1 MSFRGDD
8 QRRFGHV
15 PPVQYPV
22 ANQPQQQQQ
31 QQQQPQQ
38 YEYPARRPSFNNGDD
53 SSYFDQNRQQPPPQH
68 QLHHAQ
74 ASIPS
79 RGEDELFLTSPVDS
93 PAPAPPIP
101 AKPAAYGGPVSNPA
115 TAMSG
120 YQHQYQTIAPQSSYN
135 PQTFARSQSQSLPY
149 HPHPSARLA
158 SPTMPSFS
166 SFQQQP
172 QQQQQPP
179 QQQQQQSYTPV
190 AYNPAAYANT
200 QSAAPQRT
208 STYAGYNSYQHQYN
222 SPAAP
227 PPPAPAATS
236 PYTQPPQ
243 QTSAAIY
250 TPPPPVHPSP
260 TPSAPTSYQPGSYY
274 DTSPSTTG
282 ISPQPAAYNQE
293 QYQGNYNASSSFI
306 SPPNMTAGYSS
317 ANGVSPMPSPGA
329 IPSTMTSQAPYPT
342 FSHTPATSSFTVDP
356 NAFASRVSRSNSA
369 TSPVPSP
376 PAHSSSPVGL
386 QRHPTNAPLPSRP
399 PMDDVEE
406 EGWGSGGGGAPLGIA
421 SNRSHG
427 HNHSNDRVTQDN
439 LYHDIEADLGITN
452 PSNGDENGSL
462 QLPPAAPTD
471 EVSEDDFYRRN
482 SRASSTHPSISGWS
496 SAASG
501 VGRAPSSASTTSGVY
516 PGSVGAAAPSTY
528 RWEDDSDPEGAFGV
542 YEMQQADLDEQRFSI
557 SGASMASGMS
567 SATTSHYNYS
577 GQQQQQHHDG
587 GQGTAPRTTTPL
599 PPQPEEANVSDGEFV
614 GMDIGLFSGGY
625 AGNLTYGEAVE
636 GGHIGRSAS
645 SAMASHDRPPQSTTP
660 RPYESEAQQYAPFA
674 DAEMDYDGTG
684 GLQPPTLHRLSFDEG
699 DERVSI
705 HSGRSGS
712 ESPTKDEY
720 PDMFYHPGLSSRPL
734 PALPQG
740 LADVSRSGSS
750 SSNLLSAT
758 PSNASRMSHRQHA
771 YSHSSDSRS
780 STYMS
785 VQDQQQQQL
794 LMQQQYQQQLQV
806 ERSTS
811 MSNHST
817 TPVVQV
823 PGRSRTDAA
832 EERRKAQRQVAAQQG
847 LPYDAANYDTASTA
861 YDVIT
866 LPTGRRKKFVPSKL
880 SSNDFRRCHEP
891 WALSNIAR
899 WVREMA
905 DGEPDLKRKTI
916 EEGLVA
922 LFTTKVPN
930 MNVADAE
937 TLATNVADSMFT
949 AGILIPEEEWVKFG
963 PGEISGVLWQLTDSG
978 CYAPFVHA
986 HEIPGRCYSYYCTRT
1001 LKKANLDELMSEV
1014 STKKEDWVTHYKIT
1028 KEIIESKPRKEV
1040 ERQNVLHEIVTS
1052 EEEYNNQLD
1061 VLRVL
1066 YKNQLR
1072 HWQPPI
1078 IPPNRLDKFI
1088 NTVFGKVESM
1098 QRVSKDHLLAQ
1109 LKYRQNE
1116 QGPWIVGF
1124 SDIFREWIR
1133 KAKDEYIA
1141 YSTDYPI
1148 SSFTV
1153 RKEAARNVLFR
1164 QFLEHVRNHKR
1175 SDRLGWDTFLKA
1187 PITRLQ
1193 RYSLLLSTVLK
1204 NTVQDSEEKA
1214 NLARAIEEIR
1224 LVTKDCDRLVDEMG
1238 KKVSLQELQNQ
1249 LVFRQGSQTVLN
1261 LDHLGRE
1268 LLLQGEL
1275 QRMGS
1280 KGVRW
1285 VDTHALL
1292 FDHYFI
1298 LAKAI
1303 PSKDGRGDKK
1313 YDVSKE
1319 PIPMPLLL
1327 LESMNDDPISKQK
1340 GLAAPLARTTTASA
1354 SDIRLNK
1361 VMSNGAS
1368 GRPELEHTATASSTG
1383 SSVTRLNTGTP
1394 AEEGKI
1400 LYPFRVKHLGHE
1412 VYTLYA
1418 TTPQSRQEW
1427 CNKIIEAKTRHA
1439 RALLE
1444 QNAEPFRLRVLA
1456 DSAFAYDSMT
1466 AIGKHASVSIR
1477 GTPLDRSIREMEQV
1491 FGPGRGPAPV
1501 CRASVNC
1508 ATGFTAYGKSII
1520 AIGTDFGVYISDAS
1534 NPRGWTRSVQ
1544 INKVTQ
1550 IAVLEEFSVCLVLA
1564 DKALI
1569 SYPLDVVAPVSNF
1582 PAPNNDNARRAPQR
1596 LAKDVSFFATARMKE
1611 RMLLFYK
1618 RKEGLHNT
1626 FKVLEPVFQKA
1637 SEKKSRFFGS
1647 SRRGGSSGSSGGT
1660 ESFRDFDEFY
1670 LPTDCFSLNLFQT
1683 YVAVSTAKG
1692 IVMLTLDRKQT
1703 MSVPRDLAMPATANI
1718 AARIRDQRPLGMFR
1732 LNDQEF
1738 LLAYEDCAVYSDKHG
1753 EVSRTLIMEY
1763 SGKQKKARAAT
1774 MFGQY
1779 LLLFNEDY
1787 VEVRNAE
1794 NGRLRQI
1801 IAGNDVRCLDY
1812 GFRGPTGGDNASATA
1827 ATPANN
1833 AAAGGATGTAGT
1845 GQNSQGTVKISMT
1858 HPEAGGMQ
1866 IVLELLLNDG
1876 HSEKV

>member
-8 QRRFGHV
+8 QRRYGHV

-22 ANQPQQQQQ
+22 ANQQQHQHLSQHQQVPQQQQYAQ
-31 QQQQPQQ
+31 HPQYDQ
-38 YEYPARRPSFNNGDD
+38 SQYPARRPSFNNGDD
-53 SSYFDQNRQQPPPQH
+53 NSYFSQQQAQPPH

-79 RGEDELFLTSPVDS
+79 RGEDELFLTSPVES
-93 PAPAPPIP
+93 PPAAPPIP
-101 AKPAAYGGPVSNPA
+101 AKPAAYGGPASNPA
-115 TAMSG
+115 TAMAG
-120 YQHQYQTIAPQSSYN
+120 YQHQYQTISSQSSYN
-135 PQTFARSQSQSLPY
+135 PQTFARSQSQALPY

-166 SFQQQP
+166 SFQTQQHA
-172 QQQQQPP
+172 QQQ
-179 QQQQQQSYTPV
+179 QQQQQQSYTPA
-190 AYNPAAYANT
+190 AYNPAAYATT
-200 QSAAPQRT
+200 QAAVPQRT
-208 STYAGYNSYQHQYN
+208 STYAGYSSYQQPHSY
-222 SPAAP
+222 SAPAAP

-236 PYTQPPQ
+236 PYTQQ
-243 QTSAAIY
+243 QANAAVY

-260 TPSAPTSYQPGSYY
+260 TPSSQASYQPGSYY
-274 DTSPSTTG
+274 SNTTPSTTG
-282 ISPQPAAYNQE
+282 ASPQPSPYSNQE
-293 QYQGNYNASSSFI
+293 QYQANYTTSGNYIAPTNTTAS
-306 SPPNMTAGYSS
+306 YS

-342 FSHTPATSSFTVDP
+342 FSQIPATNSFPIDP

-376 PAHSSSPVGL
+376 PVHSSSPAGL

-399 PMDDVEE
+399 PMDELHEE
-406 EGWGSGGGGAPLGIA
+406 ASWDPMTTGPPLGIA
-421 SNRSHG
+421 PNHAQG
-427 HNHSNDRVTQDN
+427 HDHATQES
-439 LYHDIEADLGITN
+439 LYHDIEADLGITSS
-452 PSNGDENGSL
+452 SNGGENGSL
-462 QLPPAAPTD
+462 QIPPTPGNG
-471 EVSEDDFYRRN
+471 EVSDDDLYRRN
-482 SRASSTHPSISGWS
+482 SRASSTHPSTTGWS
-496 SAASG
+496 SAASAM
-501 VGRAPSSASTTSGVY
+501 GRAPSSASTS
-516 PGSVGAAAPSTY
+516 SIAAPSTY
-528 RWEDDSDPEGAFGV
+528 RWEDDSDPEGALGL

-557 SGASMASGMS
+557 SGASMTSGMS
-567 SATTSHYNYS
+567 SATTGNYNYA
-577 GQQQQQHHDG
+577 GQQGQQHQSYQQA
-587 GQGTAPRTTTPL
+587 QGSGTRTSTPL
-599 PPQPEEANVSDGEFV
+599 PPQAEEQNISDSDFV

-625 AGNLTYGEAVE
+625 AGNLTYGNPVE
-636 GGHIGRSAS
+636 TSHIGRSSS
-645 SAMASHDRPPQSTTP
+645 SAAAPGERPPQSTTP
-660 RPYESEAQQYAPFA
+660 RPYEADSQYAPFA
-674 DAEMDYDGTG
+674 EAEMDYGGTG

-705 HSGRSGS
+705 HSGLSGS
-712 ESPTKDEY
+712 ESPAKEEY
-720 PDMFYHPGLSSRPL
+720 PDMFYHPGMSSRPL
-734 PALPQG
+734 PAPPQG
-740 LADVSRSGSS
+740 LADTRSSS

-758 PSNASRMSHRQHA
+758 PSNASRMSYQQHT

-780 STYMS
+780 SAHYS
-785 VQDQQQQQL
+785 LQEQQTM
-794 LMQQQYQQQLQV
+794 LMIQNQQYQQQLHV

-811 MSNHST
+811 MSSHST
-817 TPVVQV
+817 TPAVQL

-832 EERRKAQRQVAAQQG
+832 EERRKAQRHVAAQQG
-847 LPYDAANYDTASTA
+847 QPYDSNYDAASTA

-880 SSNDFRRCHEP
+880 TLNDYRRCHEP
-891 WALSNIAR
+891 WALSSIAR

-937 TLATNVADSMFT
+937 TLATNVTDTMFS

-963 PGEISGVLWQLTDSG
+963 PGEISGVLWQLSGSG
-978 CYAPFVHA
+978 CYSPFVHA
-986 HEIPGRCYSYYCTRT
+986 HETPGRCYSFYCTRT
-1001 LKKANLDELMSEV
+1001 LKKANLGEMMSEV
-1014 STKKEDWVTHYKIT
+1014 STKKEDWVTFYKIT
-1028 KEIIESKPRKEV
+1028 KEMIESKPRKEI

-1088 NTVFGKVESM
+1088 DTVFGKVESM

-1116 QGPWIVGF
+1116 QGPWIAGF

-1133 KAKDEYIA
+1133 KARDDYIA
-1141 YSTDYPI
+1141 YSTDYPNA
-1148 SSFTV
+1148 SFTV

-1204 NTVQDSEEKA
+1204 NTVQDSEEKT
-1214 NLARAIEEIR
+1214 NLGKAIDEIR
-1224 LVTKDCDRLVDEMG
+1224 IVTKECDRLVDEMG

-1249 LVFRQGSQTVLN
+1249 LVFRPGSQTVLN

-1298 LAKAI
+1298 LAKSYS
-1303 PSKDGRGDKK
+1303 SKDGRGDKK

-1327 LESMNDDPISKQK
+1327 LESMNDDPINKQK

-1361 VMSNGAS
+1361 VISNGAS
-1368 GRPELEHTATASSTG
+1368 GRPELEHTATSSSTG
-1383 SSVTRLNTGTP
+1383 SGVARLNAGAP
-1394 AEEGKI
+1394 GEEGKI

-1427 CNKIIEAKTRHA
+1427 CSKIIEAKTRHA

-1444 QNAEPFRLRVLA
+1444 QNAEPFRLRVVA
-1456 DSAFAYDSMT
+1456 DGAFAYDSMT
-1466 AIGKHASVSIR
+1466 AIGKQPSVSIR

-1501 CRASVNC
+1501 CRATVNC

-1596 LAKDVSFFATARMKE
+1596 LAKDVSFFATARMKD

-1637 SEKKSRFFGS
+1637 SEKKTRFFGS
-1647 SRRGGSSGSSGGT
+1647 SRRGNSQGTT

-1670 LPTDCFSLNLFQT
+1670 LPTECFSLNLFQT

-1738 LLAYEDCAVYSDKHG
+1738 LLAYEDCAVYADKHG

-1763 SGKQKKARAAT
+1763 SGKQKKARAAA
-1774 MFGQY
+1774 MYGQY

-1812 GFRGPTGGDNASATA
+1812 GFRGPTGGDNASAMAT
-1827 ATPANN
+1827 TPANN
-1833 AAAGGATGTAGT
+1833 IPTGTPGS
-1845 GQNSQGTVKISMT
+1845 GQDSKGTVKIGMT

>member
-1 MSFRGDD
+1 MEY
-8 QRRFGHV
+8 
-15 PPVQYPV
+15 VQ
-22 ANQPQQQQQ
+22 
-31 QQQQPQQ
+31 
-38 YEYPARRPSFNNGDD
+38 E
-53 SSYFDQNRQQPPPQH
+53 
-68 QLHHAQ
+68 
-74 ASIPS
+74 
-79 RGEDELFLTSPVDS
+79 ETW
-93 PAPAPPIP
+93 
-101 AKPAAYGGPVSNPA
+101 
-115 TAMSG
+115 
-120 YQHQYQTIAPQSSYN
+120 
-135 PQTFARSQSQSLPY
+135 
-149 HPHPSARLA
+149 
-158 SPTMPSFS
+158 
-166 SFQQQP
+166 
-172 QQQQQPP
+172 
-179 QQQQQQSYTPV
+179 
-190 AYNPAAYANT
+190 
-200 QSAAPQRT
+200 
-208 STYAGYNSYQHQYN
+208 
-222 SPAAP
+222 
-227 PPPAPAATS
+227 
-236 PYTQPPQ
+236 
-243 QTSAAIY
+243 
-250 TPPPPVHPSP
+250 
-260 TPSAPTSYQPGSYY
+260 
-274 DTSPSTTG
+274 
-282 ISPQPAAYNQE
+282 
-293 QYQGNYNASSSFI
+293 
-306 SPPNMTAGYSS
+306 
-317 ANGVSPMPSPGA
+317 GA
-329 IPSTMTSQAPYPT
+329 
-342 FSHTPATSSFTVDP
+342 
-356 NAFASRVSRSNSA
+356 
-369 TSPVPSP
+369 
-376 PAHSSSPVGL
+376 
-386 QRHPTNAPLPSRP
+386 
-399 PMDDVEE
+399 
-406 EGWGSGGGGAPLGIA
+406 SGGGASLGIV
-421 SNRSHG
+421 SNQSHG
-427 HNHSNDRVTQDN
+427 HNHSNDRVTQDS
-439 LYHDIEADLGITN
+439 LFHDIEADLGITSPN
-452 PSNGDENGSL
+452 NGGENGSL
-462 QLPPAAPTD
+462 QIPPAPPTD
-471 EVSEDDFYRRN
+471 DVSEDDLYRRN
-482 SRASSTHPSISGWS
+482 SRASSTHPSTSGWS

-501 VGRAPSSASTTSGVY
+501 IGRAPSSASTSSGNIF
-516 PGSVGAAAPSTY
+516 PGNAGAAAPSTY

-577 GQQQQQHHDG
+577 GHQQQQHDQVQG
-587 GQGTAPRTTTPL
+587 GTGTRTSTPL
-599 PPQPEEANVSDGEFV
+599 PPQPEEPNGSDSDFV

-625 AGNLTYGEAVE
+625 AGNLTYGNPME
-636 GGHIGRSAS
+636 GHHVGRSAS
-645 SAMASHDRPPQSTTP
+645 SAAAHNERPPQSTTP
-660 RPYESEAQQYAPFA
+660 RPYEGDSQYAPFA
-674 DAEMDYDGTG
+674 EAEMDYGGTG

-699 DERVSI
+699 DEHVSL
-705 HSGRSGS
+705 HSGPSGS

-734 PALPQG
+734 PALPPG
-740 LADVSRSGSS
+740 LVEANTRSSS

-758 PSNASRMSHRQHA
+758 PSNASRMSYQQHA

-780 STYMS
+780 STYVS

-794 LMQQQYQQQLQV
+794 LLQQQYQQQLHV

-811 MSNHST
+811 MSSHST
-817 TPVVQV
+817 TPVVQL

-847 LPYDAANYDTASTA
+847 LPYDANYDTAGTA

-880 SSNDFRRCHEP
+880 VSNDFRRCQEP
-891 WALSNIAR
+891 WALSSVAN

-937 TLATNVADSMFT
+937 TLATNVAESMFK

-986 HEIPGRCYSYYCTRT
+986 HETPGRCYSYYCTRT

-1014 STKKEDWVTHYKIT
+1014 STKKEDWVTFYKIT

-1088 NTVFGKVESM
+1088 NTVFGKVDSM

-1116 QGPWIVGF
+1116 QGPWIAGF

-1133 KAKDEYIA
+1133 KAKDEYIT
-1141 YSTDYPI
+1141 YSTDYPVA
-1148 SSFTV
+1148 SFTV

-1249 LVFRQGSQTVLN
+1249 LVFRPGSQTVLN

-1285 VDTHALL
+1285 VDTQALL

-1298 LAKAI
+1298 LAKAVS
-1303 PSKDGRGDKK
+1303 SKDGRSDKK

-1361 VMSNGAS
+1361 VMSNGGP
-1368 GRPELEHTATASSTG
+1368 GRPELEHTATASSTS
-1383 SSVTRLNTGTP
+1383 SSVTRLQPSTP
-1394 AEEGKI
+1394 GEEGKI

-1427 CNKIIEAKTRHA
+1427 CSKIIEAKTRHA

-1466 AIGKHASVSIR
+1466 AVGKHPSVSIR

-1501 CRASVNC
+1501 CRATVNC

-1534 NPRGWTRSVQ
+1534 NPRGWTR
-1544 INKVTQ
+1544 
-1550 IAVLEEFSVCLVLA
+1550 
-1564 DKALI
+1564 
-1569 SYPLDVVAPVSNF
+1569 VS
-1582 PAPNNDNARRAPQR
+1582 P
-1596 LAKDVSFFATARMKE
+1596 S
-1611 RMLLFYK
+1611 
-1618 RKEGLHNT
+1618 
-1626 FKVLEPVFQKA
+1626 
-1637 SEKKSRFFGS
+1637 
-1647 SRRGGSSGSSGGT
+1647 
-1660 ESFRDFDEFY
+1660 
-1670 LPTDCFSLNLFQT
+1670 
-1683 YVAVSTAKG
+1683 
-1692 IVMLTLDRKQT
+1692 
-1703 MSVPRDLAMPATANI
+1703 SVPVYIIKFFEAT
-1718 AARIRDQRPLGMFR
+1718 L
-1732 LNDQEF
+1732 
-1738 LLAYEDCAVYSDKHG
+1738 Y
-1753 EVSRTLIMEY
+1753 
-1763 SGKQKKARAAT
+1763 
-1774 MFGQY
+1774 
-1779 LLLFNEDY
+1779 
-1787 VEVRNAE
+1787 
-1794 NGRLRQI
+1794 
-1801 IAGNDVRCLDY
+1801 
-1812 GFRGPTGGDNASATA
+1812 
-1827 ATPANN
+1827 
-1833 AAAGGATGTAGT
+1833 
-1845 GQNSQGTVKISMT
+1845 
-1858 HPEAGGMQ
+1858 
-1866 IVLELLLNDG
+1866 
-1876 HSEKV
+1876 